1 MEPVPSDIVDGRAYE
16 LDIAPVIERDEL
28 VIRPVDMPV
37 NSGEHF
43 DIFFDQVVCFC
54 AGTLRVRDSSCDY
67 THMVSWFVHTRPDCL
82 EQIKEAVF
90 RYHLSIIFLMTW

>member
-1 MEPVPSDIVDGRAYE
+1 MRELLHIQYAMELVPSDIVDGRAYE

-54 AGTLRVRDSSCDY
+54 ACTLRVRDIENIERVY
-67 THMVSWFVHTRPDCL
+67 
-82 EQIKEAVF
+82 KE
-90 RYHLSIIFLMTW
+90 LMENGGFL